1 MSNNV
6 HPPVGEQPEG
16 NLDPLGKLE
25 NAMKNLFANMD
36 RLQENLKKLT
46 EENEKLKELLNI
58 TTTEEPL
65 ILTKDMEVK
74 DGHQ

>member
-16 NLDPLGKLE
+16 NLDALGKLE

-46 EENEKLKELLNI
+46 EENERLKELLNI

>member
-65 ILTKDMEVK
+65 ILTKDMEVE